1 MPATRKKPIDP
12 LQKRIP
18 KNPRYNDV
26 IPTVDTGAS
35 LSSYLKKL
43 DDASENFK
51 IKQGEIFRRMK
62 MTTFVQL
69 LIQVAEVNGIGT
81 QNGQDDESGVT
92 DEKAQVSEGRTS
104 VDPPSC
110 ALMSSRPT
118 LESVIKGIGELDMNQ
133 KNQSCLQPL
142 SGIIDTMDRPYLL
155 LDVREKDEFDQCHI
169 IQALSYPHTMLSR
182 CMSFETREMLAYR
195 NKPGHIIICYDEDE
209 RLAPRV
215 ATILTERGYENVFV
229 LSGGLKV
236 AWKLFPKGLILGDAP
251 LTLKAKPG
259 KRPKHEKNILRL
271 SSISSP
277 SVCNSLDED
286 GASSVRKSTA
296 GSHSIASS
304 SRRAIKY
311 TFDTYEAVG
320 SRGTP
325 NGGEEFTMLDLTHL
339 SLALDSFHASGG
351 RSTTAR
357 TTSTRPGS
365 ARSRMSRASTL
376 KALK

>member
-43 DDASENFK
+43 DDASEK
-51 IKQGEIFRRMK
+51 
-62 MTTFVQL
+62 
-69 LIQVAEVNGIGT
+69 
-81 QNGQDDESGVT
+81 
-92 DEKAQVSEGRTS
+92 KAQVSEGRTS

-339 SLALDSFHASGG
+339 SLALDSFHASDLRFLLQVDEARLLG
-351 RSTTAR
+351 RLQ
-357 TTSTRPGS
+357 PGLDP
-365 ARSRMSRASTL
+365 RAHECRGL
-376 KALK
+376 PL